1 MTLSHPL
8 TKLFFKSGCHL
19 TEPLTRTEVFF
30 VFSAFKFRNML
41 ELAGIII
48 LGILAQWVAWRFKIP
63 AILPLILIGLLV
75 GPIAAE
81 YLTDDGSKYIE
92 PIWDGTKGLFPG
104 EGLYYFVSLA
114 ISIILFEGGLTL
126 KRNEI
131 RNVGPVIT
139 KLITLGSAVTFF
151 GAGVLAHY
159 VFGLRWDLSFLF
171 SGLIIVTGPT
181 VITPILRNIPLKKD
195 VSAVLKWEGILID
208 PIGAL
213 VAVLVFEFISVGG
226 DSGFTKTALIE
237 FGKILLFGT
246 SFGFTFAHAL
256 AFVINKKWIPHYL
269 MNVVSLSTVLLVFVE
284 SEIFAHE
291 SGLLAVVVMG
301 MVLGNGKLKNLKEL
315 LYFKESLSVL
325 LISILFILLAANI
338 NMDDLM
344 LLYTWDTAILFSLVV
359 FVIRPLAVFLST
371 YGSNLKT
378 NERLFISWV
387 GPRGIVAA
395 GIASLFGS
403 KLLKQGVE
411 GAEYITPL
419 VFMVVLG
426 TVLLNATTARLFA
439 KVVGVFLKNSDGI
452 LIVGASKASRL
463 IATYLQEFGKRVVL
477 IDSNKSFIERATKEG
492 LEAFEINIY
501 DDDLTDN
508 IELNDIGYLIAM
520 TGSDAVNQ
528 YALNNLS
535 KEFGEHGAFRVAT
548 ADEVRNQDF
557 EQKGIFF
564 TPKDDY
570 INISEAV
577 RDFPDIYEVPIKS
590 KEEYDTL
597 LKKIHGQLESVPL
610 FVIAKDKNIYLL
622 SEFEARNL
630 PAEKSK
636 LVYVG
641 NKVA

>member
-1 MTLSHPL
+1 
-8 TKLFFKSGCHL
+8 
-19 TEPLTRTEVFF
+19 
-30 VFSAFKFRNML
+30 ML

-48 LGILAQWVAWRFKIP
+48 LGILAQWFAWKFKIP

-81 YLTDDGSKYIE
+81 YITADGSKYIE
-92 PIWDGTKGLFPG
+92 PVWNGKKGLFPG

-131 RNVGPVIT
+131 RNVAPSIT
-139 KLITLGSAVTFF
+139 KLITLGAAITFF
-151 GAGVLAHY
+151 GAGITAHFI
-159 VFGLRWDLSFLF
+159 FGLSWELAFLF

-226 DSGFTKTALIE
+226 GGGFTKTALAE

-269 MNVVSLSTVLLVFVE
+269 LNVVSLSTVLLVFVE
-284 SEIFAHE
+284 SEVFAHE

-301 MVLGNGKLKNLKEL
+301 MVLGNSKLKNLKEL

-338 NMDDLM
+338 DMKDLF
-344 LLYTWDTAILFSLVV
+344 LLYNWKTAILFALVV
-359 FVIRPLAVFLST
+359 FIIRPLAVFVST
-371 YGSNLKT
+371 AGSNLHV
-378 NERLFISWV
+378 NEKLFISWV

-403 KLLKQGVE
+403 KLIKQGVV

-419 VFMVVLG
+419 VFMIVLG
-426 TVLLNATTARLFA
+426 TVLLNATTARIFA
-439 KVVGVFLKNSDGI
+439 KIVGVFLKNSDGI

-463 IATYLQEFGKRVVL
+463 IANYLQAFGKRVVV
-477 IDSNKSFIERATKEG
+477 IDTNKTFIQKAVEEG
-492 LEAFEINIY
+492 LEAFEYNVY
-501 DDDLTDN
+501 DDDLTNN
-508 IELNDIGYLIAM
+508 IELNDIGYLIAL
-520 TGSDAVNQ
+520 TGSDAVNK
-528 YALNNLS
+528 YALSTLS
-535 KEFGEHGAFRVAT
+535 EAFGEHGAFRVASAEEIKT
-548 ADEVRNQDF
+548 KNSENKAL
-557 EQKGIFF
+557 FF
-564 TPKDDY
+564 TPHDDY
-570 INISEAV
+570 INIIEAV
-577 RDFPDIYEVPIKS
+577 RDFPEIYEAPVSDDDDLEIKLE
-590 KEEYDTL
+590 KL
-597 LKKIHGQLESVPL
+597 HKKVESIPV
-610 FVIAKDKNIYLL
+610 FIITKDKNIYLL
-622 SEFEARNL
+622 SEFEGKGIS
-630 PAEKSK
+630 AEKSK
-636 LVYVG
+636 IVYLG
-641 NKVA
+641 DQIKF

>member
-1 MTLSHPL
+1 
-8 TKLFFKSGCHL
+8 
-19 TEPLTRTEVFF
+19 
-30 VFSAFKFRNML
+30 ML

-81 YLTDDGSKYIE
+81 FLTDDKTKYIE
-92 PIWDGTKGLFPG
+92 PIWNGTYGLFPG
-104 EGLYYFVSLA
+104 DGLYYFVSLA

-126 KRNEI
+126 KRDEI
-131 RNVGPVIT
+131 KNVGPVIT
-139 KLITLGSAVTFF
+139 KLITLGSSVTFF
-151 GAGVLAHY
+151 CAGFLAHY
-159 VFGLRWDLSFLF
+159 IFNLSWEVSFLF

-181 VITPILRNIPLKKD
+181 VITPILRNIPLRKD
-195 VSAVLKWEGILID
+195 ISAVLKWEGILID

-226 DSGFTKTALIE
+226 GSGFTKTALTE

-256 AFVINKKWIPHYL
+256 TFVINKKWVPHYL
-269 MNVVSLSTVLLVFVE
+269 LNVVSLSTVLFVFVE

-325 LISILFILLAANI
+325 LISILFILLSANI
-338 NMDDLM
+338 NMVDLM
-344 LLYTWDTAILFSLVV
+344 LLYNWKTALLFFLIV
-359 FVIRPLAVFLST
+359 FIIRPLGVFLST
-371 YGSNLKT
+371 YKSNLKFK
-378 NERLFISWV
+378 EKLFISWV

-419 VFMVVLG
+419 VFMIVLG

-439 KVVGVFLKNSDGI
+439 KIVGVFLKNSDGI

-463 IATYLQEFGKRVVL
+463 IANYLQNSGKRVVL
-477 IDSNKSFIERATKEG
+477 IDANTSFIEHSNNQG
-492 LEAFEINIY
+492 LEAYVVNIY

-508 IELNDIGYLIAM
+508 IELNDIGYLIALS
-520 TGSDAVNQ
+520 GSDAVNKF
-528 YALNNLS
+528 AVKNFATT
-535 KEFGEHGAFRVAT
+535 FGEHGSFRLIS
-548 ADEVRNQDF
+548 ADEVKSQDF
-557 EQKGIFF
+557 EFKNQFF

-570 INISEAV
+570 INLSEAV
-577 RDFPDIYEVPIKS
+577 RDFPNLYEIIIDSDKDY
-590 KEEYDTL
+590 KQTL
-597 LKKIHGQLESVPL
+597 EKLHNQLEYIPL
-610 FVIAKDKNIYLL
+610 FVKTSTNNIFVIN
-622 SEFEARNL
+622 EFE
-630 PAEKSK
+630 SK
-636 LVYVG
+636 KIPKEGVTLIYVG
-641 NKVA
+641 QKI

>member
-1 MTLSHPL
+1 
-8 TKLFFKSGCHL
+8 
-19 TEPLTRTEVFF
+19 
-30 VFSAFKFRNML
+30 ML

-81 YLTDDGSKYIE
+81 FLTDDKTKYIE
-92 PIWDGTKGLFPG
+92 PIWNGTYGLFPG
-104 EGLYYFVSLA
+104 DGLYYFVSLA

-126 KRNEI
+126 KRDEI
-131 RNVGPVIT
+131 KNVGPVIT
-139 KLITLGSAVTFF
+139 KLITLGSSVTFF
-151 GAGVLAHY
+151 GAGFLAHY
-159 VFGLRWDLSFLF
+159 IFDLSWEVSFLF

-181 VITPILRNIPLKKD
+181 VITPILRNIPLRKD
-195 VSAVLKWEGILID
+195 ISAVLKWEGILID

-226 DSGFTKTALIE
+226 GSGFTKTALTE

-256 AFVINKKWIPHYL
+256 TFVINKKWVPHYL
-269 MNVVSLSTVLLVFVE
+269 LNVVSLSTVLFVFVE

-325 LISILFILLAANI
+325 LISILFILLSANI
-338 NMDDLM
+338 NMVDLM
-344 LLYTWDTAILFSLVV
+344 LLYNWKTALLFFLIV
-359 FVIRPLAVFLST
+359 FIIRPLGVFLST
-371 YGSNLKT
+371 YKSNLKFK
-378 NERLFISWV
+378 EKLFISWV

-419 VFMVVLG
+419 VFMIVLG

-439 KVVGVFLKNSDGI
+439 KIVGVFLKNSDGI

-463 IATYLQEFGKRVVL
+463 IANYLQNSGKRVVL
-477 IDSNKSFIERATKEG
+477 IDANASFIEHSNNQG
-492 LEAFEINIY
+492 LEAYVVNIY

-508 IELNDIGYLIAM
+508 IELNDIGYLIALS
-520 TGSDAVNQ
+520 GSDAVNKF
-528 YALNNLS
+528 AVKNFATT
-535 KEFGEHGAFRVAT
+535 FGEHGSFRLIS
-548 ADEVRNQDF
+548 ADEVKSQDF
-557 EQKGIFF
+557 EFKNQFF

-570 INISEAV
+570 INLSEAV
-577 RDFPDIYEVPIKS
+577 RDFPNLYEIIIDSDKDY
-590 KEEYDTL
+590 KQTL
-597 LKKIHGQLESVPL
+597 EKLHNQLESIPL
-610 FVIAKDKNIYLL
+610 FVKTTTNNIFVINEFESKNIPKEGVTLI
-622 SEFEARNL
+622 
-630 PAEKSK
+630 
-636 LVYVG
+636 YVG
-641 NKVA
+641 QKI